1 MSRGKGSWTRS
12 RGIVLGAQK
21 SLFPLDK
28 SALKLEIYPD
38 STGTLLSI
46 KSKTIQSSSEDMG
59 AGRRVCFALGVY
71 LARHSADPLLCW
83 VDHFDGTFREL
94 SRPENVSIIILTI
107 NWHFPFRLAV
117 EFKLRK
123 KMKRFI
129 LLRQRFRPYCRLI
142 PTFRVAAFLG
152 IKANY

>member
-83 VDHFDGTFREL
+83 VRPLWRNFQGAFEARECVDFHFNDKLAIPLSIGRRIQTKEENEKVHIATATF
-94 SRPENVSIIILTI
+94 SAILPI
-107 NWHFPFRLAV
+107 DPDISSCSFPWY
-117 EFKLRK
+117 KS
-123 KMKRFI
+123 
-129 LLRQRFRPYCRLI
+129 
-142 PTFRVAAFLG
+142 
-152 IKANY
+152 